1 MMYAAFKQ
9 LNWKHF
15 IVLSAGWG
23 KTMMNEF
30 KLMALPPTVINYM
43 ANGADPLKGA
53 AQQISQ
59 FVETTGASVFLLLLS
74 FWDQSLQTLKDANQL
89 GAGKSYLVLFMNT
102 PAVNPLYAKG
112 FMCAHEEL
120 DSGYKTWWDS
130 KPGIIIVPP
139 RYRHCTITITVLVTA
154 PSLQLSR
161 RLRSF
166 RHLVRR
172 GNL

>member
-1 MMYAAFKQ
+1 MYAAFKQ

-23 KTMMNEF
+23 KTMMKEF
-30 KLMALPPTVINYM
+30 KDMLLPPTVINYI
-43 ANGADPLKGA
+43 ADGADPLKGA

-59 FVETTGASVFLLLLS
+59 FVETTGASVFLLQLN
-74 FWDQSLQTLKDANQL
+74 FWDQSLQTLKDAKQL
-89 GAGKSYLVLFMNT
+89 GAGKSYLVLLLNS

-120 DSGYKTWWDS
+120 VSGYKTWWDS

-139 RYRHCTITITVLVTA
+139 RYRHCTVTITVLVTA